1 LKSVFHIAGLSIL
14 LRDSDACLAE
24 LDDVFAEFGR
34 RCDEYR
40 SDVAN
45 PHLCHA
51 GCSHCCRRGA
61 FFAVTLVEAV
71 RLSRAVGAMPHDS
84 LDVSRRAAESLLSR
98 QREEFPRVEGL
109 PDKPG
114 TRDDA
119 QFSARVTRV
128 SRTGPACPLLE
139 GDLCGVYADRP
150 LLCRAYG
157 FPVDAYAVRSD
168 VAIVFRS
175 LCQLYEGMETGDYV
189 RAEDL
194 KRRVREV
201 SRRLGGG
208 RDWGLFTSAEAILAR
223 VEHADSRADRDGA
236 RAAQVN

>member
-1 LKSVFHIAGLSIL
+1 
-14 LRDSDACLAE
+14 
-24 LDDVFAEFGR
+24 
-34 RCDEYR
+34 
-40 SDVAN
+40 
-45 PHLCHA
+45 
-51 GCSHCCRRGA
+51 
-61 FFAVTLVEAV
+61 
-71 RLSRAVGAMPHDS
+71 M
-84 LDVSRRAAESLLSR
+84 
-98 QREEFPRVEGL
+98 EGL

-168 VAIVFRS
+168 AAIVFRS
-175 LCQLYEGMETGDYV
+175 LCHLYEGMETLDYV

-194 KRRVREV
+194 KLRVREV
-201 SRRLGGG
+201 SQRLGGG
-208 RDWGLFTSAEAILAR
+208 RDWGRFTSAEAILAR
-223 VEHADSRADRDGA
+223 VECADARANRDGM
-236 RAAQVN
+236 RAAEAH